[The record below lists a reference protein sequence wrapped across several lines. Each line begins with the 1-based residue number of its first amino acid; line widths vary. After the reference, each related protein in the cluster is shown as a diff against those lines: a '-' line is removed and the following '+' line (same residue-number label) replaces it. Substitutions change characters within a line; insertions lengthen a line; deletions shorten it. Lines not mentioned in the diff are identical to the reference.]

1 MMRLDSGNLGNLG
14 NLSTEDGD
22 WASLLADIDTWT
34 GILMGSPDIDP
45 WGSLLLGESVDWELE
60 QLEET
65 CSDTA
70 EEEEEE
76 EETARE
82 EAGTEAELRSLRL
95 MSSGTVRV
103 VTLEDQEGGHTMLT
117 LPTTPPPPPA
127 GADNKESCPPPVGK
141 VVRSWVCSWPGCGKS
156 YKKSSHLAAHTRT
169 HTGER
174 PFTCT
179 VPGCGHSCVRWASAH

>member
-1 MMRLDSGNLGNLG
+1 MLDSGILGNLGNLG
-14 NLSTEDGD
+14 AEDGD
-22 WASLLADIDTWT
+22 WTSLLADLDTWT

-60 QLEET
+60 QLEES
-65 CSDTA
+65 CRDTA
-70 EEEEEE
+70 EEEEESA
-76 EETARE
+76 ARE

-103 VTLEDQEGGHTMLT
+103 VTLEDTALAPTMLT

-179 VPGCGHSCVRWASAH
+179 VPGCGHTCVRWASAH